1 MIISSSLQSPA
12 PLWMLVAKLSF
23 SARFSIRSGPRRGMI
38 VRRAYYHGVRDGLRR
53 FSRRRLHQAT
63 SYEPR
68 SIFLGWRRG
77 CLVRALRMGLRSRRK
92 AHDDPFPRLTD
103 GAAVM
108 SAAAT
113 WRVLSFLGNITASL
127 MVNLLIIGIT
137 FHHLKPALGAS
148 HRATPF
154 GPRVNMA
161 APLDPNLLAGL
172 LGIVHDIQS
181 VRYAQGECPVSLFC
195 PD

>member
-1 MIISSSLQSPA
+1 
-12 PLWMLVAKLSF
+12 MLVAELSLL
-23 SARFSIRSGPRRGMI
+23 STRFSIRSGSRRGMI
-38 VRRAYYHGVRDGLRR
+38 VRRAYLSRLRR
-53 FSRRRLHQAT
+53 FSRGRRYQAT
-63 SYEPR
+63 SYAPR
-68 SIFLGWRRG
+68 NTFSGWRRG
-77 CLVRALRMGLRSRRK
+77 CMVRALRMRLRSRRK
-92 AHDDPFPRLTD
+92 AHDDPAFPRLTD
-103 GAAVM
+103 SAAVM

-113 WRVLSFLGNITASL
+113 CRVLSFLGNITASL

-148 HRATPF
+148 HRATSF

-181 VRYAQGECPVSLFC
+181 VRYAQGECPV
-195 PD
+195 